1 MSGEKEF
8 NDYRNFIYMSEDE
21 LKLAV
26 NYICFHLNYG
36 TSNYPYWYDMYSYTS
51 KSFIVL
57 RWRREN
63 NKLPT
68 AKLGEAICKD
78 KIINFVKEEHKCMCS
93 SVYYKAV
100 KFC

>member
-1 MSGEKEF
+1 MSGYNQF
-8 NDYRNFIYMSEDE
+8 QDYKNFVYMSEQE

-26 NYICFHLNYG
+26 NYICMNLNCC
-36 TSNYPYWYDMYSYTS
+36 TRDYPYWYDMYSYTS

-68 AKLGEAICKD
+68 AKLGEAICQD
-78 KIINFVKEEHKCMCS
+78 KIINFVEKEHKCTCS
-93 SVYYKAV
+93 SVYFDAV
-100 KFC
+100 KF

>member
-1 MSGEKEF
+1 MSGYKEL
-8 NDYRNFIYMSEDE
+8 NDYRNFVYMSEEE

-26 NYICFHLNYG
+26 NYICLQLNYG
-36 TSNYPYWYDMYSYTS
+36 ASNYPYWYDMYSYTS

-57 RWRREN
+57 RWRRKN

-78 KIINFVKEEHKCMCS
+78 KIINFVKEKHQCMCS